1 MNFDD
6 PLEPSLVEPGVK
18 YFLHQSL
25 KQCHIVREKFENT
38 IFNIGLL
45 FGFLLILG
53 LILIYKYKGKLTP
66 NEIQHQWI
74 LNSKGKSAPD
84 ETQHQRP

>member
-1 MNFDD
+1 MNFGE

-25 KQCHIVREKFENT
+25 KQAHIVREKFENT
-38 IFNIGLL
+38 IFNIGLF

-53 LILIYKYKGKLTP
+53 LILLYKYKGKLTP
-66 NEIQHQWI
+66 GSTREGSNGSPKFII
-74 LNSKGKSAPD
+74 IIVKIIN
-84 ETQHQRP
+84 